1 MKAMILAYEAPDDFA
16 RRNDPAAFAVYM
28 QPWKAY
34 AARLGAMTG
43 APLDAPETATCVSV
57 RDGRRIVED
66 GPFADSKEQ
75 LGGYF
80 IVEARDLAHAAELGA
95 ACPAA
100 ITGRVDVRIIPD
112 YAGD

>member
-1 MKAMILAYEAPDDFA
+1 MKAMILAYESPDDFA
-16 RRNDPAAFAVYM
+16 RRNVPGDFGAYM
-28 QPWKAY
+28 QPWIAY
-34 AARLGAMTG
+34 ATKLGAIVG

-57 RDGRRIVED
+57 RNGRRIVED

-80 IVEARDLAHAAELGA
+80 VVEARDLAHAAELGA

-100 ITGRVDVRIIPD
+100 RTGRVDVRIIPD
-112 YAGD
+112 YAGE